1 MTLTESILAKTNEVD
16 RTTYGDW
23 IGKVV
28 EITDQKMQSQGFG
41 WGWRYK
47 VRIQGTFPRMIM
59 FLMINFHMHL

>member
-1 MTLTESILAKTNEVD
+1 MKDSD

-47 VRIQGTFPRMIM
+47 VRIQGTFSENDNVPNDR
-59 FLMINFHMHL
+59 FHMHL